1 MTADEQILSV
11 ALFYR
16 FNSSELFSL
25 DKNMGNLAKAV
36 NIRTTSEYQ
45 PKSNLIKE
53 NQ

>member
-1 MTADEQILSV
+1 MTPDEQILSV

-36 NIRTTSEYQ
+36 NIRTISEYQ
-45 PKSNLIKE
+45 PKLIKE
-53 NQ
+53 HQ